1 MSIGIGLGMAG
12 FPFSAPK
19 PFLSWIDLC
28 EERGVDSVWLSER
41 IVSRTPTPELMT
53 TFGVIAGRTERL
65 KFGMN
70 AIVLPLRDPLILAKE
85 CASLDYLSGGRL
97 LPVFGVGGE
106 INPEFRATNRTPKGR
121 GPQSDE
127 MLDIMAALWSGEPVT
142 YEGKYYQYTDAL
154 ITPKPSQDP
163 LPLWIGGSSEAAI
176 RRTARIGTGWLAG
189 LQTPAQVAPV
199 VAAIREQ
206 SAAAGRPLDDD
217 HYGAGFSFRF
227 GSPDEPMVQRQA
239 VALSRI
245 PDAPDPF
252 EYMAVGKAETIAA
265 RIREYIVAGVSKFV
279 LRPIAESDDD
289 LLHQTRRLTEEV
301 IPIFAPSARG
311 TTSAAAR

>member
-1 MSIGIGLGMAG
+1 MSIGIGLGIAG
-12 FPFSAPK
+12 FPFSGPK
-19 PFLSWIDLC
+19 AFLSWVDLC

-41 IVSRTPTPELMT
+41 IVSRSPGLELMT

-70 AIVLPLRDPLILAKE
+70 AIVVSLRDPLILAKE

-106 INPEFRATNRTPKGR
+106 LNPEFRATSRNPKGR
-121 GPQSDE
+121 GAQSDE
-127 MLDIMAALWSGEPVT
+127 LLDIMAALWTGEPVT
-142 YEGKYYQYTDAL
+142 YEGKYYQYNEAV
-154 ITPKPSQDP
+154 ITPKPVQDP
-163 LPLWIGGSSEAAI
+163 LPLWIGGSSPAAI

-206 SAAAGRPLDDD
+206 SAEAGRPLDDD
-217 HYGAGFSFRF
+217 HYGAGFAFRF
-227 GSPDEPMVQRQA
+227 GSRDDEVVQRQA
-239 VALSRI
+239 AALSRM

-252 EYMAVGKAETIAA
+252 DYIAA
-265 RIREYIVAGVSKFV
+265 GDAEAIANRVREYIGAGVSKFV
-279 LRPIAESDDD
+279 LRPIADSDEEIMR
-289 LLHQTRRLTEEV
+289 QTQQLSEEV
-301 IPIFAPSARG
+301 IPMFATAKMAV
-311 TTSAAAR
+311 SAAG

>member
-1 MSIGIGLGMAG
+1 MSIGIGLGIAG
-12 FPFSAPK
+12 FPFSGPK
-19 PFLSWIDLC
+19 SFLSWIDLC

-41 IVSRTPTPELMT
+41 IVSRSPGLELMT

-70 AIVLPLRDPLILAKE
+70 AIVVSLRDPLILAKE

-106 INPEFRATNRTPKGR
+106 VNPEYRATNRNPKGR
-121 GPQSDE
+121 GAQSDE
-127 MLDIMAALWSGEPVT
+127 ILDIITALWTGDPVT
-142 YEGKYYQYTDAL
+142 YEGKYYQYRDAV
-154 ITPKPSQDP
+154 ITPKPVQSP

-206 SAAAGRPLDDD
+206 SALAGRPLDDD
-217 HYGAGFSFRF
+217 HYGAGFAFRF
-227 GSPDEPMVQRQA
+227 GSPEEPVVARQA
-239 VALSRI
+239 SALSRI

-252 EYMAVGKAETIAA
+252 DYLAAGNAETIAS
-265 RIREYIVAGVSKFV
+265 RVREYIAAGISKFV
-279 LRPIAESDDD
+279 LRPIADTDEE
-289 LLHQTRRLTEEV
+289 LLDQTRRLTEEV
-301 IPIFAPSARG
+301 IPLFAPVRQPA
-311 TTSAAAR
+311 TAAG